1 MLLERVVARG
11 TSCIRRLGDGEG
23 SQTKGFRRFL
33 ANRKVTLERLIESW
47 SQQTAAA
54 AGGRHVL
61 AIQDTSEI
69 KFNTTAQRRRGL
81 GEIAKG
87 QAHGAL
93 LHAMVA
99 VDAEDGAC
107 LGLVGGA
114 IWTRTS
120 RVTVAHGERALG
132 DRESRR
138 WLDTA
143 AAARTTL
150 DQAACIT
157 VVADRESDIYAEWAT
172 LPCRKLHLLTR
183 VMHDRSLADHG
194 TLYEAAG
201 KFSVVDA
208 RTIELKD
215 TPTRAARKATLGLR
229 FGSVR
234 LKRPRKA
241 GLKGLPDAVELTLVE
256 AVELGPPQ
264 GVEPVHWRL
273 LTTHQAANATDAW
286 QIVDWYRMRWT
297 IEQFFRVLKT
307 QGFRIEDSQLDSAD
321 TLLKLI
327 AVAAKAAV
335 ITLQLVQARDGRSNL
350 DAAVAFDTNQIEA
363 LAALQARYQT
373 NTPRQKNPHP
383 VASLAWA
390 AWIIARLGGWDG
402 YPSSRPPGPI
412 TFKHGLDYFHAFA
425 LGWTT
430 RDVSTP

>member
-1 MLLERVVARG
+1 M
-11 TSCIRRLGDGEG
+11 
-23 SQTKGFRRFL
+23 
-33 ANRKVTLERLIESW
+33 TLERLIESW

-54 AGGRHVL
+54 VAGRQVL

-99 VDAEDGAC
+99 IDATDGAC
-107 LGLVGGA
+107 LGLVGGT
-114 IWTRTS
+114 IWTRNG

-143 AAARTTL
+143 QTAKTTL
-150 DQAACIT
+150 EQAACIT
-157 VVADRESDIYAEWAT
+157 VVADRESDIYAEWAM
-172 LPCRKLHLLTR
+172 LPDHKLHLLTR
-183 VMHDRSLADHG
+183 VMHDRSLADG
-194 TLYEAAG
+194 GSLYQAAD
-201 KFSVVDA
+201 KLSAADT
-208 RTIELKD
+208 RTIELKA
-215 TPTRAARKATLGLR
+215 TPGRAARTATLSLR
-229 FGSVR
+229 FGRVR
-234 LKRPRKA
+234 LKRPLKA
-241 GLKGLPDAVELTLVE
+241 GVKGLPDFVELTLVE
-256 AVELGPPQ
+256 AVELEPPQ

-273 LTTHQAANATDAW
+273 LTTHQAAKATDAW
-286 QIVDWYRMRWT
+286 QLVDWYRMRWT

-307 QGFRIEDSQLDSAD
+307 QGFRIEDSQLDNAD

-327 AVAAKAAV
+327 AVAAKAA
-335 ITLQLVQARDGRSNL
+335 IISLQLVQARDGQSNL
-350 DAAVAFDTNQIEA
+350 HASVAFQANEIDA
-363 LAALQARYQT
+363 LAALQARYQAR
-373 NTPRQKNPHP
+373 TPRQNNPHP
-383 VASLAWA
+383 FASLAWA

-425 LGWTT
+425 LGWLT
-430 RDVSTP
+430 RDVSSP

>member
-1 MLLERVVARG
+1 M
-11 TSCIRRLGDGEG
+11 
-23 SQTKGFRRFL
+23 
-33 ANRKVTLERLIESW
+33 TLERLIASW
-47 SQQTAAA
+47 PQQTVAAVA
-54 AGGRHVL
+54 GRHVL

-99 VDAEDGAC
+99 VDADDGAC
-107 LGLVGGA
+107 LGLVGGT
-114 IWTRTS
+114 IWTRAG
-120 RVTVAHGERALG
+120 RVTVAHGERSLG

-143 AAARTTL
+143 HAARTVL
-150 DQAACIT
+150 DQAVSIT

-172 LPCRKLHLLTR
+172 LPDHKLHLLTR
-183 VMHDRSLADHG
+183 VMHDRSLADG
-194 TLYEAAG
+194 STLYEAAE
-201 KFSVVDA
+201 KLSFADT
-208 RTIELKD
+208 RTIELKA
-215 TPTRAARKATLGLR
+215 TPKRIAREATLSLR
-229 FGSVR
+229 FGSVH

-241 GLKGLPDAVELTLVE
+241 GVKELPDAVELTLVE
-256 AVELGPPQ
+256 AVELEPSQ

-273 LTTHQAANATDAW
+273 LTTHHVDKALDAW
-286 QIVDWYRMRWT
+286 QIVDWYRRRWT

-335 ITLQLVQARDGRSNL
+335 ISLQLVQARDGRSNL
-350 DAAVAFDTNQIEA
+350 HASVAFEPSQIDA
-363 LAALQARYQT
+363 LAALQARYKAR
-373 NTPRQKNPHP
+373 TPSQNNPHP
-383 VASLAWA
+383 NASLAWA

-425 LGWTT
+425 LGWAV

>member
-1 MLLERVVARG
+1 V
-11 TSCIRRLGDGEG
+11 S
-23 SQTKGFRRFL
+23 
-33 ANRKVTLERLIESW
+33 LERLLESW
-47 SQQTAAA
+47 PQQTAGAVA
-54 AGGRHVL
+54 GRHVL
-61 AIQDTSEI
+61 AIQDTSEL
-69 KFNTTAQRRRGL
+69 KFNTTAERTRGL
-81 GEIAKG
+81 GEVGKG
-87 QAHGAL
+87 NRRGAL

-99 VDAEDGAC
+99 VDAQDGAC

-114 IWTRTS
+114 IWTRAG
-120 RVTVAHGERALG
+120 RVTVVHGERALT

-143 AAARTTL
+143 RAARTVL

-157 VVADRESDIYAEWAT
+157 VMADRESDIYAEWAT
-172 LPCRKLHLLTR
+172 LPDDKLHLLTR
-183 VMHDRSLADHG
+183 VMHDRSLVGGG
-194 TLYEAAG
+194 TLYEAAD
-201 KFSVVDA
+201 KLPFMDT
-208 RTIELKD
+208 RTVELKA
-215 TPTRAARKATLGLR
+215 TPKRAARTATLALR
-229 FGSVR
+229 FSRVQ
-234 LKRPRKA
+234 LKRPLKA
-241 GLKGLPDAVELTLVE
+241 GLKDLPDFVELTLVE
-256 AVELGPPQ
+256 AVELEPPQ

-273 LTTHQAANATDAW
+273 LTTHQVAKATDAW

-297 IEQFFRVLKT
+297 IEQFFRLLKT

-350 DAAVAFDTNQIEA
+350 HASVAFDDAQIEA
-363 LAALQARYQT
+363 LAALQARYQAR
-373 NTPRQKNPHP
+373 TPRQKNPHP

-425 LGWTT
+425 LGWAT

>member
-1 MLLERVVARG
+1 M
-11 TSCIRRLGDGEG
+11 
-23 SQTKGFRRFL
+23 
-33 ANRKVTLERLIESW
+33 TLERLIESW
-47 SQQTAAA
+47 PQQTTAAVA
-54 AGGRHVL
+54 GRHVL

-99 VDAEDGAC
+99 VDAADGAC
-107 LGLVGGA
+107 LGLVGGT
-114 IWTRTS
+114 IWTRAG
-120 RVTVAHGERALG
+120 RVTVAHGERSLG

-143 AAARTTL
+143 HVARTVL

-172 LPCRKLHLLTR
+172 LPAHKLHLLTR
-183 VMHDRSLADHG
+183 VMHDRSLADG
-194 TLYEAAG
+194 STLYEAG
-201 KFSVVDA
+201 EKLSVVDE
-208 RTIELKD
+208 RPIELKV
-215 TPTRAARKATLGLR
+215 TPTRAARKATLSLR
-229 FGSVR
+229 FGTVH

-241 GLKGLPDAVELTLVE
+241 GLKGLPDLVKLTLVE
-256 AVELGPPQ
+256 AVELDPPQ

-273 LTTHQAANATDAW
+273 LTTHQAADATGAW
-286 QIVDWYRMRWT
+286 QIVDWYRRRWT

-350 DAAVAFDTNQIEA
+350 HASVAFETSQINA
-363 LAALQARYQT
+363 LAALQARYKAT
-373 NTPRQKNPHP
+373 TPRQTNPHP
-383 VASLAWA
+383 SASLAWA

-430 RDVSTP
+430 RDLSTP